1 MSDRSIIDLFSEQEI
16 TMKAYPPYPN
26 STLTLIH
33 TIMGFSNPEALRRW
47 APVAIRLI
55 VGYGFM
61 AHGFAKLLR
70 GPETFTVVLHAMGL
84 PLASLLSW
92 ATVAVE
98 ILGGLAILLG
108 AFITLASIPMII
120 VLLVAIITVHLP
132 YGFSSIKILSYD
144 ASGAHFGQPGYETDL
159 LYVAGLVSLVISGAG
174 PFALDNVIK
183 RWLER
188 RLH

>member
-1 MSDRSIIDLFSEQEI
+1 MSSFS
-16 TMKAYPPYPN
+16 AFARRHRA
-26 STLTLIH
+26 LINAL
-33 TIMGFSNPEALRRW
+33 MGFSNPQTLRHW

-84 PLASLLSW
+84 PFASLLSW

-120 VLLVAIITVHLP
+120 VLLVAIVTVHLP

-159 LYVAGLVSLVISGAG
+159 LYVAGIVSLMISGAG
-174 PFALDNVIK
+174 PFALDNAVK
-183 RWLER
+183 RWLAR
-188 RLH
+188 

>member
-1 MSDRSIIDLFSEQEI
+1 MSSFS
-16 TMKAYPPYPN
+16 AFARRHR
-26 STLTLIH
+26 TLINAL
-33 TIMGFSNPEALRRW
+33 MGFSNPQTLRYW

-84 PLASLLSW
+84 PFASLLSW

-120 VLLVAIITVHLP
+120 VLLVAIVTVHLP

-144 ASGAHFGQPGYETDL
+144 ATGAHFGQPGYETDL
-159 LYVAGLVSLVISGAG
+159 LYVAGIVSLMISGAG
-174 PFALDNVIK
+174 PLALDNVVK
-183 RWLER
+183 RWLAR
-188 RLH
+188 